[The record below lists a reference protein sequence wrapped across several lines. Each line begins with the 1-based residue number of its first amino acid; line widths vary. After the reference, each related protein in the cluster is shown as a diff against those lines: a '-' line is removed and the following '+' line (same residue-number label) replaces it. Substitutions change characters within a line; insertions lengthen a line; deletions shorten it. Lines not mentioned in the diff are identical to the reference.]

1 MCAISSHLNTPTAT
15 AKAMIKGFSDS
26 DLLTQWELTGYMDV
40 SVNLATVRGW
50 LMDEIQERF
59 PVGFDKWL
67 SLDDPR
73 DDDLKYYVRAEMRR
87 RRNEHK

>member
-1 MCAISSHLNTPTAT
+1 MNTPTAK
-15 AKAMIKGFSDS
+15 AKVIIKGFSDGE
-26 DLLTQWELTGYMDV
+26 LMAQWELTEYMDF
-40 SVNLATVRGW
+40 SMDLATVRGW

-87 RRNEHK
+87 RNNEHKQA